1 MATSGTFG
9 FNPALGSIGA
19 FAFGRCGIRRPQ
31 ITAEHLVDMAMAA
44 NLVLVDWSV
53 DQPNL
58 FGVVLNSIPLV
69 QGTTEYTLPANILQ
83 VLDIFRR
90 VTVNGVNNDQIMYG
104 VSRSEYAAYP
114 NKTMQAPPTVFWADR
129 VVPIQLSLYP
139 TPDQNGPYTLFYYA
153 IEQDQDAVVAGGAQL
168 DTPYRMMSAFVDGLT
183 AKLALSYPPPAPMTV
198 DYLDKIAARS
208 YAAARAQENENVPLF
223 ITPGLSSYYN
233 Q

>member
-53 DQPNL
+53 SQPNL
-58 FGVVLNSIPLV
+58 WSVTLNSFPLI
-69 QGTTEYTLPANILQ
+69 QGQPTYTLPSNVLL
-83 VLDIFRR
+83 VLDVFTRA
-90 VTVNGVNNDQIMYG
+90 TFNGVENDRILYG
-104 VSRSEYAAYP
+104 VSRSEYASYP
-114 NKTMQAPPTVFWADR
+114 NKLLQEPPTVYWASR
-129 VVPIQLSLYP
+129 VVPIEFSVYP
-139 TPDQNGPYTLFYYA
+139 TATQTGPFTLYYYCIQQDDDA
-153 IEQDQDAVVAGGAQL
+153 IVAGGSQL
-168 DTPYRMMSAFVDGLT
+168 DIPYRTMSAFVDGLA
-183 AKLALSYPPPAPMTV
+183 AKLALSYPPPPPMTV

-208 YAAARAQENENVPLF
+208 YAAATAGENENVPLF
-223 ITPGLSSYYN
+223 ITPGLSSYYR